1 MIPCTDRIRGWHIPA
16 SLRFALLIG
25 VLTIAR
31 PGQESTAQGSETG
44 IHVAPA
50 TALDTGIAT
59 QAVVEVSPTGAVS
72 SIADGIRLVRPG
84 GRVVVHAGTYREPMI
99 VIDRPMVLEGEGW
112 PTVDGEGDR
121 ELIRI
126 RASGVTVR
134 GLRLTRVGASMT
146 EDRAAIR
153 AMEVRDCTIVGNR
166 FDDTYYGVYLQS
178 TEGCSVTDN
187 DFAGIPHASEALTGN
202 AIHLW
207 STRDVEIARNRI
219 SGHRDGIY
227 FEFVRNAVV
236 SENVSEQNMRYGLHF
251 MFSDSCRYDR
261 NIFRHNGSGVAVMYT
276 NVVTMTDNQF
286 ADNRGGAA
294 YGLLL
299 KEIADPVLIGNSFV
313 GNTVALMAD
322 GATRLI
328 VERNRF
334 TDNGWGVRLMSS
346 VQDGRFTS
354 NDFSGNTFDVSTN
367 GGSGLSAKFDGNWFA
382 DYRGYDLDRDGFGDV
397 PHRPV
402 RLFSILVARYE
413 TMLVLQRSLFVGLL
427 DAAERAL
434 PSLTPA
440 ALVDPRPAMRPVAG
454 EPTAGRSAESALR
467 STRVHSQPSPRAA
480 G

>member
-1 MIPCTDRIRGWHIPA
+1 MGAVTIPWAVPQA
-16 SLRFALLIG
+16 A
-25 VLTIAR
+25 
-31 PGQESTAQGSETG
+31 AQSNGAG
-44 IHVAPA
+44 IVGA
-50 TALDTGIAT
+50 
-59 QAVVEVSPTGAVS
+59 QAVVEVSPSGPVS
-72 SIADGIRLVRPG
+72 SIADGIRLVRSG
-84 GRVVVHAGTYREPMI
+84 GRVIVRAGTYREPTI

-112 PTVDGEGDR
+112 PTVDGEDAR

-126 RASGVTVR
+126 RADDVTVR

-153 AMEVRDCTIVGNR
+153 AMNSSNCTIMNNH
-166 FDDTYYGVYLQS
+166 FDDTYYGVYLQK
-178 TEGCSVTDN
+178 TEGCRVTDN
-187 DFAGIPHASEALTGN
+187 DFAGIAHASEALTGN

-236 SENVSEQNMRYGLHF
+236 SDNVSEENMRYGLHF

-261 NIFRHNGSGVAVMYT
+261 NTFRHNGSGVAVMYT

-286 ADNRGGAA
+286 VDNRGGAA

-299 KEIADPVLIGNSFV
+299 KEIADPVLIGNSFI
-313 GNTVALMAD
+313 GNTVGLMAD

-328 VERNRF
+328 VENNEF

-346 VQDGRFTS
+346 VQDGRFTA

-367 GGSGLSAKFDGNWFA
+367 GGSGLAATFDGNWFA

-402 RLFSILVARYE
+402 RFFSILVARYE
-413 TMLVLQRSLFVGLL
+413 TMLVLQRSLFVDLL

-440 ALVDPRPAMRPVAG
+440 ALMDPRPAMRPVAG
-454 EPTAGRSAESALR
+454 RPTASR
-467 STRVHSQPSPRAA
+467 STDSATRSTPALLQPRTRTA